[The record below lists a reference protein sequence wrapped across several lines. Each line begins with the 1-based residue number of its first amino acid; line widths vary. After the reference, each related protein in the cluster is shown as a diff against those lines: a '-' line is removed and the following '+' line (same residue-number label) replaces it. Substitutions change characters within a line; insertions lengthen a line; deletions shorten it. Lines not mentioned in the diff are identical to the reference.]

1 MPKFL
6 VDESTGRAVFDFL
19 SRTEKDAVYAGDARK
34 GAADAALLE
43 MARMEGR
50 ILVTNDK
57 DFGELVFQ
65 QRLPCPGIVLFRLRD
80 EHPTNRVLAMERL
93 LHARGHQL
101 EGWFIVVSDEMI
113 RVRKLPAP

>member
-6 VDESTGRAVFDFL
+6 VDESTGRAVFNLL
-19 SRTEKDAVYAGDARK
+19 SRTEDAAYAGDAHK

-43 MARMEGR
+43 AARKEGR

-65 QRLPCPGIVLFRLRD
+65 QRLACPGIVLFRLRD
-80 EHPTNRVLAMERL
+80 ERPANRVVAMERL
-93 LHARGHQL
+93 LHARGNQF
-101 EGWFIVVSDEMI
+101 EGSFVVVSDEMI